1 MNKSIPRR
9 QVLAAATAVSCASA
23 VPRANGAFARAA
35 LSAKQRD
42 AVQRVARTAVDSGD
56 IPGVVAL
63 VWRKGE
69 LCCDVVAGFR
79 DVERGIPM
87 DRTAIFGIASM
98 SKPITVALALTL
110 LDEGKLK
117 LDDPITR
124 WAPEFAQMRVLRRP
138 DGPLDD
144 TVPAARAITVKDLMT
159 HHSGLA
165 YGFMTPPPL
174 GAALLTRF
182 GMGMDSELTPDA
194 WMKALAE
201 LPLVYQPGERFNYG
215 HSIDVLGFVVA
226 RVLGTD
232 LRSAMRGRLFEPLG
246 MVDTDFWIPQEKRS
260 RMPAFYLSTQ
270 PGQFIPSNVSSFTA
284 DAPSGSAL
292 GGQGLVSTA
301 DDYLRFARMLMHDG
315 ELDRVRV
322 LKPQTVQLMRS
333 NRLTAAQLKYPFLG
347 QPFTQGFGL
356 GVSVI
361 TDATQPSATGS
372 VGSFGWPGAF
382 GGWWQADPQE
392 DTVLLWL
399 QQCTP
404 APPEPGAA
412 MPRIPGADGLRQF
425 RKAAYDSQG
434 SNT

>member
-1 MNKSIPRR
+1 MNVSTDSH
-9 QVLAAATAVSCASA
+9 QLLAAETAVSCASA
-23 VPRANGAFARAA
+23 VPSANGAFARAA
-35 LSAKQRD
+35 LSAKQRE
-42 AVQRVARTAVDSGD
+42 AVQQVVRAAVESGD
-56 IPGVVAL
+56 IPGVVAQ

-69 LCCDVVAGFR
+69 LCCDVVAGLR

-87 DRTAIFGIASM
+87 DRAAIFGIASM
-98 SKPITVALALTL
+98 SKPVTVALALTL
-110 LDEGKLK
+110 LDEGKLR

-144 TVPAARAITVKDLMT
+144 TVAAARPITVEDLMT
-159 HHSGLA
+159 HRSGLA

-174 GAALLTRF
+174 GAALMARL
-182 GMGMDSELTPDA
+182 GMGMESALAPDA
-194 WMKALAE
+194 WLKSLAE

-215 HSIDVLGFVVA
+215 HSIDVLGFVAA

-232 LRSAMRGRLFEPLG
+232 LRSAMRERLFAPLG
-246 MVDTDFWIPQEKRS
+246 MVDTDFWIPPEKRS
-260 RMPAFYLSTQ
+260 RMASCYVSTQ
-270 PGQFIPSNVSSFTA
+270 PGQFTPSKVNAFTA
-284 DAPSGSAL
+284 DAPAAYAS

-315 ELDRVRV
+315 KLARVRV

-333 NRLTAAQLKYPFLG
+333 NRYTAAQRQYPFLG
-347 QPFTQGFGL
+347 HPFTQGVGL

-361 TDATQPSATGS
+361 TDATLPSATGS

-392 DTVLLWL
+392 DLILLWL
-399 QQCTP
+399 QECCP
-404 APPEPGAA
+404 APPLPGAP
-412 MPRIPGADGLRQF
+412 MPRIPGTEGLRQF
-425 RKAAYDSQG
+425 RMAVYD
-434 SNT
+434 TIRA